1 MLRSLSKLQATILG
15 VVVLAGLAFAGIGIF
30 AVGDQQLLWS
40 DKLQVTTGFRQIRGL
55 EVGTPVRVQG
65 IKAGQVVAVEAPAEP
80 GGDVIVHLR
89 LSGRMRNLIRSDAA
103 VQIVSE
109 GMLGGKALEIN
120 PGTPSAQPIQE
131 HARLASRPTAELND
145 MLGQVNMTLE
155 GIREGQGTVGKL
167 LTDPQAYNEFLALVR
182 QGKGTMA
189 SIQQDADALKSM
201 PVVGRFVPEDPEA
214 LLVRPNCERNR
225 RYFAEAELFEPGRA
239 VLTADGRRRLDELA
253 PWLEGLKHKGSEIVV
268 VAYADPRSD
277 SPSVARAITKK
288 QSEAVCDYLKGQH
301 AVQKMGWFTSRKVA
315 PLGLGTSTPPLPEKE
330 PLPPAR
336 VEVLV
341 FVPQG

>member
-40 DKLQVTTGFRQIRGL
+40 DKLQVTAGFRQVRGL

-80 GGDVIVHLR
+80 GGDVM
-89 LSGRMRNLIRSDAA
+89 SGRMRNLIRSDAA

-225 RYFAEAELFEPGRA
+225 RYFAEPELFEPGRA

-315 PLGLGTSTPPLPEKE
+315 PLGLGTSAPPLPEKE

>member
-131 HARLASRPTAELND
+131 HAHLASRPTAELND
-145 MLGQVNMTLE
+145 MLSQV
-155 GIREGQGTVGKL
+155 K
-167 LTDPQAYNEFLALVR
+167 
-182 QGKGTMA
+182 
-189 SIQQDADALKSM
+189 
-201 PVVGRFVPEDPEA
+201 
-214 LLVRPNCERNR
+214 
-225 RYFAEAELFEPGRA
+225 
-239 VLTADGRRRLDELA
+239 
-253 PWLEGLKHKGSEIVV
+253 
-268 VAYADPRSD
+268 
-277 SPSVARAITKK
+277 
-288 QSEAVCDYLKGQH
+288 EAVTIPLAMKL
-301 AVQKMGWFTSRKVA
+301 SRFFNSIAHMSKRLVDEGA
-315 PLGLGTSTPPLPEKE
+315 SG
-330 PLPPAR
+330 
-336 VEVLV
+336 LV
-341 FVPQG
+341 FFNRSNRMPMRSRACLWWAGLCPKTPRLCWFVLIASETGAISQSRSCLSRAGPSSRRTAGAAWTNSRPGWRVSSTRGRKLSSSPMPTPEVTVRVSRGR

>member
-1 MLRSLSKLQATILG
+1 HFTACSHRSRGRDEQALASLGAAYAVADSRRGQRHRGALPASFPQVSSNSLLHARLERIGRLSETLLARCPAGSPPAAKDGYYNMKGLGTFSYPASVPSEEVSMLRSLSKLQATILG
-15 VVVLAGLAFAGIGIF
+15 VVRLAGLAFAGIGIF

-145 MLGQVNMTLE
+145 MLGQV
-155 GIREGQGTVGKL
+155 
-167 LTDPQAYNEFLALVR
+167 
-182 QGKGTMA
+182 
-189 SIQQDADALKSM
+189 
-201 PVVGRFVPEDPEA
+201 
-214 LLVRPNCERNR
+214 
-225 RYFAEAELFEPGRA
+225 
-239 VLTADGRRRLDELA
+239 
-253 PWLEGLKHKGSEIVV
+253 
-268 VAYADPRSD
+268 
-277 SPSVARAITKK
+277 
-288 QSEAVCDYLKGQH
+288 
-301 AVQKMGWFTSRKVA
+301 
-315 PLGLGTSTPPLPEKE
+315 
-330 PLPPAR
+330 
-336 VEVLV
+336 
-341 FVPQG
+341 